1 MLSPNTILIAYVLV
15 MIWLGAFFLRM
26 ACGLCQ
32 MTLPSWR
39 RSIIS
44 VVLVSFLAYLTFDF
58 GAYVLVRSMEDV
70 LIRLP
75 QWYSFG
81 MWFREPIA
89 LKWYILAQTGVLK
102 FAPLVPAIIVAGILQ
117 VIVFEAQVNFAIG
130 LAVVLLQWTATIVAG
145 YIVSLLFG
153 VVLSSVGWPPQP
165 QTVARSPEAP
175 TSLQVLPAPAEGAV
189 ISAEEFL
196 EKAKDKLK
204 EYADSHIEEL
214 KEGLGPFTQ
223 HLPEPVN
230 NFLERGGWWW
240 VLGALGILALL
251 WLRSLVRRMT
261 RPVKRKKRTARKAP
275 RTGPRLKEDLAWI
288 GAGYT
293 EDAPQYVTVK
303 RMPARLR
310 LVILSLGSRHAGELS
325 EDMADRVLDWIQ
337 PGLAAAAAYESPGV
351 RVWPPFYS
359 ADGFARAVASNVP
372 IREPKGMKSHWVLV
386 AGQVKMGQT
395 IIHVGMALYTEK
407 PNSLRSIQVQRE
419 RWVDVLGIEKSA
431 APAGTR
437 WS

>member
-1 MLSPNTILIAYVLV
+1 

-39 RSIIS
+39 RSLVS
-44 VVLVSFLAYLTFDF
+44 VVLVSFLAYLTYDF

-75 QWYSFG
+75 PWYSFG
-81 MWFREPIA
+81 MWFREPIG

-102 FAPLVPAIIVAGILQ
+102 FAPLVPAIIVAGIVQ

-130 LAVVLLQWTATIVAG
+130 LAVVLLQWTATVVAG

-153 VVLSSVGWPPQP
+153 AVLSSVGWPPQP
-165 QTVARSPEAP
+165 QTVARTSEAP
-175 TSLQVLPAPAEGAV
+175 TSLQVLPAPVEGAV
-189 ISAEEFL
+189 TSVEESL
-196 EKAKDKLK
+196 EKAKDRLK
-204 EYADSHIEEL
+204 EYADSQIEEL
-214 KEGLGPFTQ
+214 KEGLGPITQ

-230 NFLERGGWWW
+230 HFLDRGGWWW
-240 VLGALGILALL
+240 VLGVLGILALL
-251 WLRSLVRRMT
+251 WLRSLVGNMT
-261 RPVKRKKRTARKAP
+261 RPIKRKRTKTKPTRTA
-275 RTGPRLKEDLAWI
+275 PRLKEDLAWI

-310 LVILSLGSRHAGELS
+310 LVVLSLGSRHAGELS

-337 PGLAAAAAYESPGV
+337 PGLAAAAAYESPAV

-359 ADGFARAVASNVP
+359 VDGFTRALASNLP

-386 AGQVKMGQT
+386 AGQVNMGQT

-407 PNSLRSIQVQRE
+407 PNSLRLIQVQRE
-419 RWVDVLGIEKSA
+419 RWEDVLDIKKTA
-431 APAGTR
+431 APAGTK